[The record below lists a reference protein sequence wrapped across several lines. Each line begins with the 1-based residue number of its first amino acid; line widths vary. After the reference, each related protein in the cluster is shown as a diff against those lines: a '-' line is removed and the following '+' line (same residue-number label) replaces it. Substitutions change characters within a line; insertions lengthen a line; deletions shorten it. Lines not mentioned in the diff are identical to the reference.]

1 MKSTK
6 KTKKEPKFIVDYTD
20 IQLPQQVYAE
30 YILAKTRAGMTIT
43 ESEADALINY
53 GVFIALDEIDNCLAH
68 YNTKCTVIQDDK
80 LADKLLDITLDYIKK
95 KNRKPWYKRFWNWI
109 TRKKQ

>member
-43 ESEADALINY
+43 DSEADALINY
-53 GVFIALDEIDNCLAH
+53 GVAIVLDYLAQ

-80 LADKLLDITLDYIKK
+80 LADKLLDVTLDYIKK
-95 KNRKPWYKRFWNWI
+95 KNKKPWYKRFWHWI
-109 TRKKQ
+109 TRKK